1 MLYQLSYFR
10 NYVYIKNL
18 QTNRDSIIKN
28 KLSKPVCIL
37 LFQHMWAKMDSNHR
51 SRKTA
56 DLQSAPFG
64 HSGICPNFCHY
75 FRKRICDSF
84 THSRHLINVGASCRI
99 RTNDP
104 EITNHVLWP
113 TELKRQRQFV
123 RRYCRKASANVRLF
137 F

>member
-10 NYVYIKNL
+10 I
-18 QTNRDSIIKN
+18 S
-28 KLSKPVCIL
+28 LSSGQRWIRTTEVERQQIYSLPHLATLEFALLPVTISENAFATTL
-37 LFQHMWAKMDSNHR
+37 PPQH
-51 SRKTA
+51 
-56 DLQSAPFG
+56 P
-64 HSGICPNFCHY
+64 
-75 FRKRICDSF
+75 
-84 THSRHLINVGASCRI
+84 INAGASCRI

-123 RRYCRKASANVRLF
+123 RRYCRKASAKVGLF